1 MLLSLENYTKCQDL
15 TRPPNANGANCRH
28 GYGIPIVKH
37 YGPSCA
43 YCGKDLSESYDA
55 WLDLSVDHVVP
66 RQAIGNK
73 KWGATETYMNWIES
87 LANLVPCCTACNEFL
102 NGYKTGITDQPPA
115 DGRAFLA
122 LRDEMLAGKRE
133 YALRRHQLE
142 REYYAD
148 WPPTLYPR
156 TEVEVTD
163 VRKAA

>member
-15 TRPPNANGANCRH
+15 TRPPNTNGANCRH

-73 KWGATETYMNWIES
+73 KWGTTETYINWIES
-87 LANLVPCCTACNEFL
+87 LANLVPCCRACNEFL
-102 NGYKTGITDQPPA
+102 NGYRVSDNAPP
-115 DGRAFLA
+115 DEGAFLI
-122 LRDEMLAGKRE
+122 LRNKVLREKRE
-133 YALRRHQLE
+133 KALARHQLE
-142 REYYAD
+142 IASYDRWRVGQASAQ
-148 WPPTLYPR
+148 
-156 TEVEVTD
+156 
-163 VRKAA
+163 K